1 MFTLAYRNYIKMHF
15 MRRYLLILFLLT
27 FSGVTL
33 AQTVPPFV
41 YYNNLNKQTEFPQN
55 LQSARSVVV
64 LNVAD
69 DKMKFAQ
76 TVHEKLRLMSLDVIL
91 YIDYN
96 DLSAGVDATGPILEY
111 LNKRDVKYVIT
122 FSNNSAGQYEMNI
135 TGMGNFLKP
144 GQQKSA
150 SFASINIDDLLKYV
164 ANELIK
170 AELEKT
176 NFLIVETP
184 EFLTDAKVI
193 NGRKFEVHARDI
205 ATLKLAV
212 PKFQKVSKEVID
224 ASSDKEDIIQ
234 YNQKVERWNAEL
246 SNIMKSF
253 PYEYE
258 LVDTTD
264 EKELYRLGFQYAL
277 FSLNTKGITIKRM
290 LDMPVDESE
299 TDFISHANNK
309 ALKRIGVNEVASKYY
324 IKQLYT
330 NDIYTGD
337 HWDADTTWQ
346 ESLENF
352 IFNYK
357 VFVKI

>member
-1 MFTLAYRNYIKMHF
+1 
-15 MRRYLLILFLLT
+15 MRRYLLIFCLLT
-27 FSGVTL
+27 ITGIAL
-33 AQTVPPFV
+33 AQEVPPFI
-41 YYNNLNKQTEFPQN
+41 YYNNLSKQTEFPKN

-64 LNVAD
+64 LNVAED
-69 DKMKFAQ
+69 RTEFARQ
-76 TVHEKLRLMSLDVIL
+76 IHEKLRIMSLDAIL
-91 YIDYN
+91 YIDYT
-96 DLSAGVDATGPILEY
+96 DLSAGIDATGPIFDY
-111 LNKRDVKYVIT
+111 LNKREVKYVIT
-122 FSNNSAGQYEMNI
+122 FSNNSDGQYEMNI
-135 TGMGNFLKP
+135 TGMGNFLKA

-150 SFASINIDDLLKYV
+150 SFTSINIDDLLKYV

-170 AELEKT
+170 AELTKT

-212 PKFQKVSKEVID
+212 PKFQKVSQEVID
-224 ASSDKEDIIQ
+224 TSTDKDAIIKH
-234 YNQKVERWNAEL
+234 NQQVDRWNAEL
-246 SNIMKSF
+246 ANIMKGF

-258 LVDTTD
+258 LVDTSD
-264 EKELYRLGFQYAL
+264 DKELYRLGFQYAL
-277 FSLNTKGITIKRM
+277 FNLNTKGITIKRM
-290 LDMPVDESE
+290 LDMPADESE
-299 TDFISHANNK
+299 TDFISHVKNK
-309 ALKRIGVNEVASKYY
+309 SLKRIGVEEVVTKYY

-346 ESLENF
+346 ESLENYF
-352 IFNYK
+352 FNYK